1 MRTTASFGIASFR
14 TVGCWMTT
22 VAYIS
27 GLRRWSGLGRTN
39 RTALAGA
46 GKGTPMLRVVEER
59 DEAKGEVRSALDEL
73 ALEGARRML
82 AEALDVEVAAYL
94 ERHRQGGGG

>member
-1 MRTTASFGIASFR
+1 
-14 TVGCWMTT
+14 VK
-22 VAYIS
+22 VAY
-27 GLRRWSGLGRTN
+27 LPELGRTN

-59 DEAKGEVRSALDEL
+59 DEAKGEVRSVLDEL

-82 AEALDVEVAAYL
+82 AHALDVEVETYL
-94 ERHRQGGGG
+94 ERHKQERDDDGRALVVRNG